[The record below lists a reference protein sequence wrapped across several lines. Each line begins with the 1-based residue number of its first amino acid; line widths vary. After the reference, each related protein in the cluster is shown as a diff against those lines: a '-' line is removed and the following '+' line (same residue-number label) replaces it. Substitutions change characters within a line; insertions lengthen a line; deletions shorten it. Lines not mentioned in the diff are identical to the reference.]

1 MKYYFKYFAALL
13 LFGSNGIVASKILL
27 KSYEIVFLR
36 TMIGTALLICLFLLT
51 KQKITFYKNKKDFLF
66 IVISGFAMGMSWILL
81 YEAYTQIGVSISSL
95 LYYCGPIIVMLV
107 SSILF
112 GEKITN
118 VKKIG
123 FIIVL
128 VGVLFIN
135 FSNENHINFYGL
147 ICGSISAIMYSIM
160 VILNKY
166 SKNIVGIENAMIQL
180 AASFVIVSVFT
191 IVKSGFPTHINTNE
205 WIWIAFLGLFN
216 TGIGCYFYFSS
227 IAHLPVQTVAVC
239 GYLEPLSAV
248 VLSVLLLSEMILPIQ
263 VLGIV
268 IMIGGALICELYHR
282 EKVF

>member
-1 MKYYFKYFAALL
+1 MKHYFKYFVALL

-36 TMIGTALLICLFLLT
+36 TFIGTALLISLFLVT

-95 LYYCGPIIVMLV
+95 LYYCGPIIVMML
-107 SSILF
+107 SSVLF
-112 GEKITN
+112 GEKLTN
-118 VKKIG
+118 IKKIG
-123 FIIVL
+123 FMIVF
-128 VGVLFIN
+128 VGVFFIN
-135 FSNENHINFYGL
+135 FSKGNLINFYGL
-147 ICGSISAIMYSIM
+147 VCGSISAIMYSIM

-166 SKNIVGIENAMIQL
+166 SKNVVGMENAMIQL
-180 AASFVIVSVFT
+180 AASFVIVAVFT
-191 IVKSGFPTHINTNE
+191 IVKSGFPTHINANE

-248 VLSVLLLSEMILPIQ
+248 VLSVLLLNEMMLPIQ
-263 VLGIV
+263 ILGIV
-268 IMIGGALICELYHR
+268 MMIGGALICELYHR